1 MLQELSFKKYL
12 AGALVLGSLV
22 SAEPALAKTHHTAKT
37 SQSSESSFTKEKAMK
52 VIEDNK
58 KLLDAIEKQES
69 GGSKDPQHAVGDH
82 GLALGYMQIHPDYY
96 AQAKKVAHWLPDY
109 KTVCADKTLSRLC
122 VAAHWASYGGFSND
136 RDKALVHHYG
146 PSGRPGKLNSSD
158 TRHHYW
164 DDVKSKMED

>member
-58 KLLDAIEKQES
+58 KLLDAIENRRRRVRE
-69 GGSKDPQHAVGDH
+69 
-82 GLALGYMQIHPDYY
+82 LR
-96 AQAKKVAHWLPDY
+96 
-109 KTVCADKTLSRLC
+109 ADLHKFLDAIPHIQQSSVHRRIGKIITD
-122 VAAHWASYGGFSND
+122 VQNFGAAYLHREN
-136 RDKALVHHYG
+136 H
-146 PSGRPGKLNSSD
+146 
-158 TRHHYW
+158 
-164 DDVKSKMED
+164 